1 MYELLDDRLLLS
13 RVQLGDKE
21 AYNHLFK
28 KYWSQAYAGAYKRLK
43 DMDQAQDVVQEVF
56 VHVWLKRETPIHN
69 FPAYLNIAVR
79 NQVLKV
85 VIQQRRNSPFLD
97 TLHDLPA
104 EHHGPDANI
113 RWQEFSNAYEAMVT
127 GLPPKR
133 QQIFRLRFNED

>member
-79 NQVLKV
+79 NQVLKWPYNKSK
-85 VIQQRRNSPFLD
+85 IHPFWIPYMICRLTTMGQTLIFAGKNSVMRMKHGNWPA
-97 TLHDLPA
+97 TEAATDLL
-104 EHHGPDANI
+104 
-113 RWQEFSNAYEAMVT
+113 T
-127 GLPPKR
+127 
-133 QQIFRLRFNED
+133 QIF